1 MGLNSALVDSA
12 RIARREAAGVKV
24 EGRTRFGTVIGPWF
38 RCRLE
43 LASRPQNREG
53 ESEVPRVVEQSTML
67 FGVKDTE
74 GRVISLLATDKVQVL
89 SPQLGVFHF
98 EVAADPTPLRKKR
111 RVIGW
116 EVGLRAINEQ
126 EFDPTG
132 ALAAGVG

>member
-1 MGLNSALVDSA
+1 MALNSALVDHA

-43 LASRPQNREG
+43 LASRSQTREG
-53 ESEVPRVVEQSTML
+53 ESGMPRVLEQPSMM
-67 FGVKDTE
+67 FAVKDTE
-74 GRVISLLATDKVQVL
+74 GRVVDLLASDKVQVV

-98 EVAADPTPLRKKR
+98 EATANPTPLRKKK

-116 EVGLRAINEQ
+116 QVGLRGIDEQ